1 MGKIHSILK
10 LGEILPAIP
19 DNLQLLY
26 SVPSLGI
33 DESKGPP
40 SFVFV
45 THQLVLDEFPYKF
58 PESAGFFI
66 TNCWLGAVGVYEQRI
81 VVRQPDG
88 EPLVDTTSRPF
99 ELEDSDIPYTAI
111 TFFQGLELPEPG
123 LYRVTIYS
131 QDNPVLRYPIHVLS
145 EKDVLGAE
153 EDS

>member
-1 MGKIHSILK
+1 M
-10 LGEILPAIP
+10 PAIP

-58 PESAGFFI
+58 PETAGFFI
-66 TNCWLGAVGVYEQRI
+66 TNCWLGEPGTYEQRI

-99 ELEDSDIPYTAI
+99 ELEDQDVPYTAI
-111 TFFQGLELPEPG
+111 TFFQGLELPVPG

-131 QDNPVLRYPIHVLS
+131 NENEVLKYPIHVL
-145 EKDVLGAE
+145 AE
-153 EDS
+153 EDVMGSEDDS